1 MISPNHISKVVEHH
15 LKNMDADI
23 ILPNLKVKSTNN
35 TNIVKLVTNKKNQ
48 VMYISRANIPYEFK
62 NKAKYFK
69 KHLSVISFKPKS
81 LIAFSKS
88 KISEIEK
95 IEDIELL
102 RAIDIGLKI
111 KTINLKGDSFSID
124 IFEDY
129 KKAQNQISRDRYFKF
144 YKT

>member
-1 MISPNHISKVVEHH
+1 
-15 LKNMDADI
+15 MDADI